1 MRIIAGEAKNK
12 KIKSRKGM
20 DTRPTLGSVKESL
33 FSIISPYTSD
43 SIFLDLF
50 SGTGNIALE
59 ALSRGAKRAVMIEQ
73 DQAALKII
81 IENINSLGYEDRC
94 RAYKND
100 VVRAVEIL
108 GRKDEKFDIIF
119 MDPPYM
125 QELCTKVTKAIS
137 KAGVLA
143 DGGLII
149 CEHHIFEELADEIGE
164 FKKADYRKY
173 GKKAMTFY
181 TR

>member
-59 ALSRGAKRAVMIEQ
+59 AL
-73 DQAALKII
+73 
-81 IENINSLGYEDRC
+81 
-94 RAYKND
+94 
-100 VVRAVEIL
+100 
-108 GRKDEKFDIIF
+108 
-119 MDPPYM
+119 
-125 QELCTKVTKAIS
+125 
-137 KAGVLA
+137 
-143 DGGLII
+143 
-149 CEHHIFEELADEIGE
+149 
-164 FKKADYRKY
+164 
-173 GKKAMTFY
+173 
-181 TR
+181 